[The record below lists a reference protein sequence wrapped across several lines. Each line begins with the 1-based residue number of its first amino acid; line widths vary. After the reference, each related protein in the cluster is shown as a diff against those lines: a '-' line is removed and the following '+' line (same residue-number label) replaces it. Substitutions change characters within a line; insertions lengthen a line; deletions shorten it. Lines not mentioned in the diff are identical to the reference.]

1 MDNVNN
7 SITKKI
13 ILMSHMTYA
22 VGYYLVYFYSNPIMD
37 RHQPTTYILSFSIK
51 SSSLFWVVLN
61 VQLSTA
67 VVLAIAV
74 YDVHTKEVNFLNQGW
89 LQQNVQPHNISK
101 NTKKKDLNLAQ
112 NIQALENGGI
122 GFFFSLSIGKKV
134 TMVPIHFWCKNI
146 FHFHNFPLPVFP
158 VYLAI
163 EIVLYILTPILIL
176 IICYKNILL

>member
-22 VGYYLVYFYSNPIMD
+22 VGYYLVFFYSNPIMD
-37 RHQPTTYILSFSIK
+37 RHQSTTYILSFSIK

-67 VVLAIAV
+67 VVLSLAV
-74 YDVHTKEVNFLNQGW
+74 YEVHTKEVNFINQGC

-101 NTKKKDLNLAQ
+101 NTKKR
-112 NIQALENGGI
+112 LESSPKYSGTGKWGNRL
-122 GFFFSLSIGKKV
+122 FFFSALALERRSPWCQYISDVRTFSTSI
-134 TMVPIHFWCKNI
+134 ISLFQS
-146 FHFHNFPLPVFP
+146 FQ
-158 VYLAI
+158 
-163 EIVLYILTPILIL
+163 YILQ
-176 IICYKNILL
+176 